1 MAAIKLPIN
10 ICGKSF
16 CDKDLDTVKAII
28 RTNPEAHRMKLSQLV
43 CKEFGWVSVNGKL
56 KEMSCKVAMLKLY
69 RAGLIELPAARG
81 PNVNGAKHKITS
93 ISQPQ
98 FPIEKPISGIQGIEL
113 YPVKT
118 KAQSKL
124 WNELIERYHYLGY
137 KPLPG
142 AQIRYLIYCRDGLLS
157 AIGFSA
163 SAWKVAPRDNWIGW
177 TSQQR
182 EKKLQF
188 IVNNSRFLI
197 LPWVK
202 VKHLA
207 SKILSLCAKRIP
219 KDWQG
224 IYAYSPVLLETFV
237 EKDRFKGTCYH
248 AANWIYVGET
258 QGRGKK
264 DTHNLR
270 LLPVKDI
277 WMYPLTKDFREK
289 LKGEQ

>member
-1 MAAIKLPIN
+1 MPKT
-10 ICGKSF
+10 ICGKPFSQ
-16 CDKDLDTVKAII
+16 KDLEAVKGLIERNPSAKREGLSRII
-28 RTNPEAHRMKLSQLV
+28 
-43 CKEFGWVSVNGKL
+43 CKEFGWLSANGKL
-56 KEMSCKVAMLKLY
+56 KEMSCKVAMLKLH
-69 RAGLIELPAARG
+69 RAGLIQLPQTRH
-81 PNVNGAKHKITS
+81 PNKNGHKLQTTS

-98 FPIEKPISGIQGIEL
+98 FPIEKPITQIQAIAL
-113 YPVKT
+113 CPVKT
-118 KAQSKL
+118 KEQSRL

-142 AQIRYLIYCRDGLLS
+142 AQIRYLIYCSDGLLS

-163 SAWKVAPRDNWIGW
+163 SAWKAAPRDNWIGW
-177 TSQQR
+177 NAQQR
-182 EKKLQF
+182 EKGLHL

-207 SKILSLCAKRIP
+207 SKVLSLCAKRITR
-219 KDWQG
+219 DWQE

-237 EKDRFKGTCYH
+237 EKNRFKGTCYH

-264 DTHNLR
+264 DISHSS
-270 LLPVKDI
+270 LLPIKDI
-277 WMYPLTKDFREK
+277 WMYPLTKDFRER